1 MTALNESAARLLD
14 VDRLRVRGAAL
25 IAVVRD
31 HRVEEA
37 WTSGRR
43 LELEVRGRSLEV
55 VPVAAGLLLRDL
67 TGRRRAEESARELL
81 AVLSHELR
89 TPVTAVRAVL
99 DALAADPDEALVQ
112 RFVPRALEEVERLT
126 RLLDDLTVDVKPP
139 RARRLRLTDVVARAL
154 DLLALL
160 LEEREVSVTV
170 DLPEAVVFADEDKL
184 LQVMVNLLEN
194 AAVHGPAAERVELVA
209 ALEGEW
215 LRLEVRD
222 RGVPLD
228 EAAAPALFEPHS
240 RGRGSGKGTGLGLYI
255 VRSIARSWGGEAWG
269 GPRKD
274 PGGAT
279 GNAFGVTV
287 PLAR

>member
-1 MTALNESAARLLD
+1 MIYKPNAADLD
-14 VDRLRVRGAAL
+14 HLAAL
-25 IAVVRD
+25 AV
-31 HRVEEA
+31 A
-37 WTSGRR
+37 GK
-43 LELEVRGRSLEV
+43 V
-55 VPVAAGLLLRDL
+55 VPVID
-67 TGRRRAEESARELL
+67 
-81 AVLSHELR
+81 
-89 TPVTAVRAVL
+89 
-99 DALAADPDEALVQ
+99 
-112 RFVPRALEEVERLT
+112 
-126 RLLDDLTVDVKPP
+126 
-139 RARRLRLTDVVARAL
+139 
-154 DLLALL
+154 
-160 LEEREVSVTV
+160 SVH
-170 DLPEAVVFADEDKL
+170 P
-184 LQVMVNLLEN
+184 LEN